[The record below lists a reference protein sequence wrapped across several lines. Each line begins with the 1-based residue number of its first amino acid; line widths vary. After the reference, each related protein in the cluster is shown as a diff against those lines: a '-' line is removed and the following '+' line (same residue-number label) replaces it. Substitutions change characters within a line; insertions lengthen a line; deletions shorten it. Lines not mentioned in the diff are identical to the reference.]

1 MTLQNYG
8 IRIGKNCENDRKGK
22 TRDGAQGTKK
32 TTDIAKVRGFYLE
45 YRAERR
51 LSTHDKRS
59 ASNYYY
65 LNATF

>member
-1 MTLQNYG
+1 MLAAAAK
-8 IRIGKNCENDRKGK
+8 I
-22 TRDGAQGTKK
+22 AK
-32 TTDIAKVRGFYLE
+32 TTGKEKRGTGHKGRKKATAIAKVRGFYLE

-51 LSTHDKRS
+51 LSTYDKRS